1 MELIELNVNSRTES
15 GKGAARSLRR
25 AGMIPAVLYGPNTEP
40 LPLSVNL
47 HELDLLLK
55 ESMSSQQMVKLIVA
69 GGEQRTAM
77 IKEMQRDPLTRNV
90 LHADFYEVDMK
101 RTILVKVPVRTS
113 GNPPGVEMG
122 GMLQVIRRELEVLCL
137 PGDVPEVIDIDVS
150 ELNIGD
156 AVHVEEIPIA
166 DGVEVPHDVNFTVV
180 TVLAATKVEEEVAE
194 DEGEE
199 LEEGAEGA
207 DEDTP
212 ETEGGE

>member
-55 ESMSSQQMVKLIVA
+55 ESMSSQQMVKLVVA

-77 IKEMQRDPLTRNV
+77 IKEMQRDPLTRTV

-101 RTILVKVPVRTS
+101 RAILVKVPVRTS
-113 GNPPGVEMG
+113 GKPPGVEMG

-207 DEDTP
+207 EDAP

>member
-1 MELIELNVNSRTES
+1 LELIELNVNSRTES

-55 ESMSSQQMVKLIVA
+55 ESMSSQQMVKLIVT

-77 IKEMQRDPLTRNV
+77 IKEMQRDPLTRTV

-101 RTILVKVPVRTS
+101 RAILVKVPVRTS
-113 GNPPGVEMG
+113 GKPPGVELG

-207 DEDTP
+207 EDAP